1 MIELPAD
8 AHEIARA
15 ESALAQQLADG
26 NNFELV
32 RALVDA
38 GKPASFHI
46 RLSEL
51 RRIASIYRVSVVS
64 YDDCLRQYLE
74 DTVKPRTRDWTCAL
88 HYDFD
93 AWQRNWMVVIVKPV
107 QPRANTRL
115 ESTSPPQPK
124 ARIETGSSKT
134 MEVT

>member
-1 MIELPAD
+1 MIELKAD
-8 AHEIARA
+8 SQAIERA
-15 ESALAQQLADG
+15 ESALAQQLADM

-38 GKPASFHI
+38 GKPVSFHI
-46 RLSEL
+46 GLSEL
-51 RRIASIYRVSVVS
+51 KRVASIYRASVAS
-64 YDDCLRQYLE
+64 YKDCLRQYLE
-74 DTVKPRTRDWTCAL
+74 DTIKPCTHDWTCAL

-124 ARIETGSSKT
+124 AWNEIAHQRPWR
-134 MEVT
+134 